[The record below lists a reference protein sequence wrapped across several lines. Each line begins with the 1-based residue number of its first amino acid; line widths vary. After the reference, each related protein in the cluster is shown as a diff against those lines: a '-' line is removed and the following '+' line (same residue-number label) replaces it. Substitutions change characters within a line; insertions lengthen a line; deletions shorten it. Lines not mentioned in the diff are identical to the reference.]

1 MLRITV
7 HDEPEL
13 RTFQVEG
20 TLAEPLVQELERC
33 WESTC
38 PVEPGRA
45 MQIDLT
51 GVTYVDES
59 GKKLL
64 AALHAHGATFVC
76 SGCRMRA
83 IVAEIAD
90 VH

>member
-64 AALHAHGATFVC
+64 AALHAQGAKFVC

>member
-7 HDEPEL
+7 HDKPEL

-33 WESTC
+33 WDATH
-38 PVEPGRA
+38 PVDSSRA
-45 MQIDLT
+45 VQIDLT

-59 GKKLL
+59 GKTLL
-64 AALHAHGATFVC
+64 AALHAQGATFVC
-76 SGCRMRA
+76 AGCRIRA
-83 IVAEIAD
+83 IVAEIANT
-90 VH
+90 H

>member
-64 AALHAHGATFVC
+64 AALHAQGAKFVC
-76 SGCRMRA
+76 AGCRMRA
-83 IVAEIAD
+83 IVAEIANA
-90 VH
+90 H

>member
-7 HDEPEL
+7 HDRPEL

-20 TLAEPLVQELERC
+20 TLAEPLVQELQRC
-33 WESTC
+33 WETTS
-38 PVEPGRA
+38 PVDPVRA
-45 MQIDLT
+45 LQIDLT

-64 AALHAHGATFVC
+64 ATLHAQGAKFVC
-76 SGCRMRA
+76 AGCRMRA
-83 IVAEIAD
+83 IVAEIANS
-90 VH
+90 H